1 LSSLLLARSAH
12 LPLFDLNI
20 IESAQLSVED
30 AYLSS
35 TGISLNYSEIAV
47 KAMKK
52 VHLPLAI
59 VCVSM
64 N

>member
-1 LSSLLLARSAH
+1 LARSAH

-20 IESAQLSVED
+20 IESGQLAVED

-35 TGISLNYSEIAV
+35 TGMSLNYSGIAV
-47 KAMKK
+47 EATKK